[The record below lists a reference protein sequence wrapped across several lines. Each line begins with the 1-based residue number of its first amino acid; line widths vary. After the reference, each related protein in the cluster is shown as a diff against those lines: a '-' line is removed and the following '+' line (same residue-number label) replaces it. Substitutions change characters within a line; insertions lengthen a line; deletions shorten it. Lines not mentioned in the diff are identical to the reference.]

1 MEYDL
6 NLRDAPRG
14 ATISNLGVEFHH
26 PGLLFWIKAGIG
38 FSIGAIV
45 TYSVA
50 WLLYIML
57 LANILVGL
65 VRAFSR

>member
-1 MEYDL
+1 MDFDL

-14 ATISNLGVEFHH
+14 ATITNLGVEFHH
-26 PGLLFWIKAGIG
+26 PSMLFWVKAGIG
-38 FSIGAIV
+38 FTIGAIV

-50 WLLYIML
+50 WLLYIIL
-57 LANILVGL
+57 LANVMLGL